1 VYSMIKETEPVN
13 KAVVLY
19 TIDTEYK
26 VGIRIITESEFIK
39 MVRGA

>member
-1 VYSMIKETEPVN
+1 MIKETGPGN

-39 MVRGA
+39 MVRGD

>member
-1 VYSMIKETEPVN
+1 MIKEPESID

-26 VGIRIITESEFIK
+26 VGIKILTNKEFN
-39 MVRGA
+39 RLCSGA